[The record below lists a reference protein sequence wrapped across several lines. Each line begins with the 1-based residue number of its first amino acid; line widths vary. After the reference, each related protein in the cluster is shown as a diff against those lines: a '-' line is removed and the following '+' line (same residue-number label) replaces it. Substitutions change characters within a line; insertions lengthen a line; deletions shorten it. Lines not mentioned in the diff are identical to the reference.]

1 MRNVEKIAQRAIAV
15 ENSNCEG
22 FFAGVK
28 HKNYFLG
35 VNYALAVVDKEF
47 SYNGC
52 SALDKTNAFDSAEI
66 AHAHLG
72 QINMIKVSS
81 FCGPKGIIW
90 GYDVS
95 HVEKRPSPWNDQ
107 ITDKDLKGIKIY
119 DAAPL
124 RDAFKKLLGSVSHPR
139 FTFQA
144 GSHVP
149 CALKSL
155 KTSKRGIIYA
165 AVGIAIPHDR
175 EKNACLIMEDI
186 GRIPEKLGRKR
197 KFVGKVANNI
207 ARSIIAVG
215 KNQKVK
221 YKEIFIGIEDIQV
234 KNNQVG
240 CALVA
245 MPYFVLAKNAYPTK
259 GKLSSMTIKNWEKIL
274 SKNK

>member
-1 MRNVEKIAQRAIAV
+1 MRDVEKIARRAVAT
-15 ENSNCEG
+15 EKLNCEG

-66 AHAHLG
+66 AQAHLG

-90 GYDVS
+90 GYDICQA
-95 HVEKRPSPWNDQ
+95 EKRLSPWRDQ
-107 ITDKDLKGIKIY
+107 ITGEGLAGIKIY
-119 DAAPL
+119 DAIPL
-124 RDAFKKLLGSVSHPR
+124 RNAFKKLLGSVSSPHFP
-139 FTFQA
+139 FQA

-149 CALKSL
+149 CALKTF

-165 AVGIAIPHDR
+165 AVGIAIPYDR

-197 KFVGKVANNI
+197 KFIGKIANNI
-207 ARSIIAVG
+207 AKSIVAIG

-221 YKEIFIGIEDIQV
+221 YKEIFIGVEDIKI
-234 KNNQVG
+234 KNDQMG

-245 MPYFVLAKNAYPTK
+245 MPYFVLAKDAYPVK
-259 GKLSSMTIKNWEKIL
+259 RKLSTMTIKDWESNIK
-274 SKNK
+274 KK